1 VKSIMPCFRFAS
13 GAVVLAALLVVTV
26 GTGCAQTAKPELT
39 WAPCGDVPDTECAGL
54 PVPLDYA
61 KPDSAKI
68 TLRIARAPA
77 VDAAKRRGV
86 LLLLPGGP
94 GAGIMEMMGGEMR
107 TAQHVSE
114 LQRQYDVVTFD
125 PRGVGKSSPIRCD
138 PAMAPAAEMP
148 MDHKPTQAEF
158 EAVARA
164 NASFIKS
171 CADASGELLWHLSA
185 KDTAQDIERIR
196 QAVSPTDGIV
206 SYGASYGSA
215 YGAAYLEAYPENVKA
230 LILDGVVD
238 HTVDFATFLA
248 RNVMS
253 VQDAFERFAQWCA
266 QDAKCELHGKDLGA
280 AFDDAIAREPKTRTL
295 VPQLLATGDHPELG
309 WPALAHML
317 AEVGRGE
324 SKLLKEMTAT
334 ATLSTADDPWLRVG
348 KDGLFRAVMC
358 ADYEPQRDY
367 AKLAAT
373 ADTLAAA
380 APRFVW
386 KFWDSMPMAHAS
398 AGTGDCAGWP
408 RDAANPPHQL
418 KVGPHRN
425 VMVSNPTHDPATPL
439 ANAVSVWLQIPQ
451 ARLLIADVDG
461 HQSLPL
467 SKCAYEAEA
476 RFLGDP
482 EAVSSTTLCGK

>member
-1 VKSIMPCFRFAS
+1 LGALWRRAGHRVCRAAGAARF
-13 GAVVLAALLVVTV
+13 
-26 GTGCAQTAKPELT
+26 
-39 WAPCGDVPDTECAGL
+39 
-54 PVPLDYA
+54 
-61 KPDSAKI
+61 DSAKI

-107 TAQHVSE
+107 AAQ
-114 LQRQYDVVTFD
+114 
-125 PRGVGKSSPIRCD
+125 
-138 PAMAPAAEMP
+138 
-148 MDHKPTQAEF
+148 HKPTQAEF

-164 NASFIKS
+164 NAAFIKS
-171 CADASGELLWHLSA
+171 CADASGELLWHLTA
-185 KDTAQDIERIR
+185 KDTAQDVDRIR
-196 QAVSPTDGIV
+196 QAVSPSDGIV
-206 SYGASYGSA
+206 SYAASYGSA

-238 HTVDFATFLA
+238 HTTDFATFLA

-253 VQDAFERFAQWCA
+253 VQDAFERFARWCA

-280 AFDDAIAREPKTRTL
+280 AFDVAITREPKTRTL

-358 ADYEPQRDY
+358 ADYGPQRDY

-386 KFWDSMPMAHAS
+386 KFWDSMPVRADVEPMWRVGGIARPACAIAS
-398 AGTGDCAGWP
+398 PGRGVRHRSIGISAAGAIAGSHLIGLLLPTPRGSKVMTSYCRWNSATWRPRWRAGWP
-408 RDAANPPHQL
+408 DRELD
-418 KVGPHRN
+418 R
-425 VMVSNPTHDPATPL
+425 
-439 ANAVSVWLQIPQ
+439 IP
-451 ARLLIADVDG
+451 
-461 HQSLPL
+461 
-467 SKCAYEAEA
+467 
-476 RFLGDP
+476 
-482 EAVSSTTLCGK
+482 

>member
-1 VKSIMPCFRFAS
+1 MPVSRVAS
-13 GAVVLAALLVVTV
+13 VSLILAALFVVSKGPAST
-26 GTGCAQTAKPELT
+26 QTARPELT

-54 PVPLDYA
+54 PVPIDYA
-61 KPDSAKI
+61 APNGAKI

-94 GAGIMEMMGGEMR
+94 GTGIMDIMGGELR
-107 TAQHVSE
+107 ETQHLPE
-114 LQRQYDVVTFD
+114 FQRQYDVVTFD
-125 PRGVGKSSPIRCD
+125 PRGIGKSSPIRCD
-138 PAMAPAAEMP
+138 PAMVPTAEMP

-164 NASFIKS
+164 NAAFIKS

-185 KDTAQDIERIR
+185 KDTAQDVERIR
-196 QAVSPTDGIV
+196 QAVSPADGIV
-206 SYGASYGSA
+206 SYAASYGSA

-238 HTVDFATFLA
+238 HTVDFATFSA
-248 RNVMS
+248 RNVMG

-266 QDAKCELHGKDLGA
+266 QDAKCALHGKDMGA
-280 AFDDAIAREPKTRTL
+280 AFDTAIAREPKTRTL
-295 VPQLLATGDHPELG
+295 VPQLLATGDDPKLG
-309 WPALAHML
+309 WPALAQML

-358 ADYEPQRDY
+358 GDYGPQRDY

-373 ADTLAAA
+373 ADTLAKA

-398 AGTGDCAGWP
+398 AGTGDCVGWP
-408 RDAANPPHQL
+408 RDAVNPPHQL
-418 KVGPHRN
+418 KAGPHRN
-425 VMVSNPTHDPATPL
+425 VMVSNSTHDPATPL

-476 RFLGDP
+476 RFLADP
-482 EAVSSTTLCGK
+482 GSASSTTLCGK

>member
-1 VKSIMPCFRFAS
+1 MPVSRFAS
-13 GAVVLAALLVVTV
+13 AALILAALFVASN
-26 GTGCAQTAKPELT
+26 GPASSQTAKPELA

-54 PVPLDYA
+54 QVPIDYA
-61 KPDSAKI
+61 APDGAKI
-68 TLRIARAPA
+68 TLRIGRARA
-77 VDAAKRRGV
+77 VDAAKRKGV

-94 GAGIMEMMGGEMR
+94 GVGIVEIMGGELR
-107 TAQHVSE
+107 TTQHLPE
-114 LQRQYDVVTFD
+114 FQRQYDVVTFD
-125 PRGVGKSSPIRCD
+125 PRGIGKSSPIRCD
-138 PAMAPAAEMP
+138 PAMVPTAEMP
-148 MDHKPTQAEF
+148 LDHKPIQAEF

-164 NASFIKS
+164 NAAFIKS

-196 QAVSPTDGIV
+196 QALSPADGIV
-206 SYGASYGSA
+206 SYAASYGSA
-215 YGAAYLEAYPENVKA
+215 YGAAYLEAYPANVQA

-238 HTVDFATFLA
+238 HTVDFATFSA

-266 QDAKCELHGKDLGA
+266 RDAKCELHGKDLSA
-280 AFDDAIAREPKTRTL
+280 AFDNAIAREPKTRTL

-309 WPALAHML
+309 WPALARML

-324 SKLLKEMTAT
+324 SKTLKEMIAT
-334 ATLSTADDPWLRVG
+334 ASLSTADDPWLRIG
-348 KDGLFRAVMC
+348 KDGLFRAVIC
-358 ADYEPQRDY
+358 ADYGPQRDY

-373 ADTLAAA
+373 ADTLAKA

-398 AGTGDCAGWP
+398 AGTGDCVGWP
-408 RDAANPPHQL
+408 RDAVNPPHQL

-425 VMVSNPTHDPATPL
+425 VMVSNSTHDPATPL

-476 RFLGDP
+476 RFLADP
-482 EAVSSTTLCGK
+482 DSASSTTLCGK